1 MLECEVLGPGSDPS
15 LEVQTSVDIVE
26 GALDDSHHSFYVAC
40 VGAERVM
47 HRPEAQVV
55 DSTVTFI
62 DGLSHVIGI
71 ERMDEIG

>member
-55 DSTVTFI
+55 DPNVTLVN
-62 DGLSHVIGI
+62 GLPHVIGI
-71 ERMDEIG
+71 DGMDEIG